1 MSDMKTLGLLSAAL
15 LGGVLAACGGETAP
29 SSAASSVAEPIG
41 EHECGACGMIVR
53 EQPAPRAQVVHRDG
67 THVWFCSV
75 GDVVAYLGAPSPH
88 GRIEHVWVEVVAA
101 DVDLAST
108 DVSERPWAEV
118 ASAHYVLGVTRPDVM
133 GTPVLAF
140 ASAADASAAATRL
153 GARTASWNE
162 VVTALGGTP
171 E

>member
-1 MSDMKTLGLLSAAL
+1 MNRVVLLFSVL
-15 LGGVLAACGGETAP
+15 SLAACGGEERA
-29 SSAASSVAEPIG
+29 SAGASAHAEPIA
-41 EHECGACGMIVR
+41 EHECGSCGMIVR

-67 THVWFCSV
+67 THAWFCSV

-88 GRIEHVWVEVVAA
+88 GRIEHVWVEVVEA

-108 DVSERPWAEV
+108 DVSEGTWVEST
-118 ASAHYVLGVTRPDVM
+118 SAHYVLGVARPNVM

-140 ASAADASAAATRL
+140 ASAADAASAASRL
-153 GARTASWNE
+153 GGRPASWSE

-171 E
+171 